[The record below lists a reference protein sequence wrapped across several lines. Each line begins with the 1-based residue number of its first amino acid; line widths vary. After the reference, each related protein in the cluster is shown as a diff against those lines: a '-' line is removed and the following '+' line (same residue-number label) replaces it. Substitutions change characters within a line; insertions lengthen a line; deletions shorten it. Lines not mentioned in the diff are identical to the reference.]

1 MTKLIEKIIFFI
13 FTPMA
18 FLWASFEGYRSLIES
33 NVCAGQ
39 TSGCVFGALLF
50 PFTVAFLVVGIGLAV
65 WYVRIRKEKATRT
78 MG

>member
-18 FLWASFEGYRSLIES
+18 FLWASFEGYQSLIES

-39 TSGCVFGALLF
+39 TSGCAFGALLF
-50 PFTVAFLVVGIGLAV
+50 PFAVVFLVWGIGLAV
-65 WYVRIRKEKATRT
+65 WYRRIRKEKATP
-78 MG
+78 

>member
-18 FLWASFEGYRSLIES
+18 FLWASFEGYQSLIES

-39 TSGCVFGALLF
+39 TSGCAFGALLF
-50 PFTVAFLVVGIGLAV
+50 PFTVAFLVLGIGLAV
-65 WYVRIRKEKATRT
+65 WYRRIRKEKATRK

>member
-18 FLWASFEGYRSLIES
+18 FLWASFEGYQSLIES

-39 TSGCVFGALLF
+39 TSDCVFGALLF
-50 PFTVAFLVVGIGLAV
+50 PFAVAFLVWGIGLAV
-65 WYVRIRKEKATRT
+65 WFRRIRKEKATP
-78 MG
+78 